1 MKKNWIGMV
10 ILLAIIGYGVY
21 DYYGSR
27 DNVKEEEVLADLS
40 NVEKG
45 IKKGQLAPDFTL
57 NDLEGKSV
65 SLSDFKGKTVFVNY
79 WATWCPPCRAEMP
92 HMEQIYNEYKDN
104 EIVFLAVN
112 LTQTEKNIEGVS
124 QFVQDF
130 GLTFPVVLDEKGD
143 AMVDYEIVAY
153 PTTYVLDK
161 QGIIQEKFQGAIDYN
176 IMKKTISKLQ

>member
-1 MKKNWIGMV
+1 MKKNWIGII
-10 ILLAIIGYGVY
+10 ILIAIIGYGIY

-27 DNVKEEEVLADLS
+27 GDEKEAAALVDLA

-45 IKKGQLAPDFTL
+45 IKKGQLPLDFTL
-57 NDLEGKSV
+57 NDLEGNPV
-65 SLSDFKGKTVFVNY
+65 SLSDFRGKTIFVNF

-92 HMEQIYNEYKDN
+92 HMEKIYNEYKD
-104 EIVFLAVN
+104 EDVVFLAVN
-112 LTQTEKNIEGVS
+112 LTQTEKSTEVIS
-124 QFVQDF
+124 QFVKDY

-161 QGIIQEKFQGAIDYN
+161 QGIIREKFQGAIDYN